1 MDFAANHIT
10 YVLLSYGLSVLV
22 LGGLALYILSSD
34 RAVSRDL
41 KSRDKTRT

>member
-10 YVLLSYGLSVLV
+10 YVILSYAVSALV
-22 LGGLALYILSSD
+22 LGGLALYILRSD

-41 KSRDKTRT
+41 NSRDKIKK

>member
-10 YVLLSYGLSVLV
+10 YVVLSYAVSAFV

-34 RAVSRDL
+34 RGVARNL
-41 KSRDKTRT
+41 KSRDKSKT